1 MPKLT
6 WHHKLEEIVD
16 LVRRVVL
23 QVRAVGVAITGSCL
37 HGLHFE
43 ASLASHC
50 DPRLSQ
56 CRRFIARNKNC
67 HLRLFFNFY
76 CYTFFCVI
84 PGKKKKKDLDE
95 NNVATEVQLIMR
107 RHTRAKK

>member
-1 MPKLT
+1 MTKLT

-67 HLRLFFNFY
+67 HLRLFFKFY

-95 NNVATEVQLIMR
+95 NNVATEAQLIMR
-107 RHTRAKK
+107 

>member
-1 MPKLT
+1 MTKLT

-43 ASLASHC
+43 SVTGVTL
-50 DPRLSQ
+50 
-56 CRRFIARNKNC
+56 
-67 HLRLFFNFY
+67 
-76 CYTFFCVI
+76 
-84 PGKKKKKDLDE
+84 
-95 NNVATEVQLIMR
+95 
-107 RHTRAKK
+107 